1 MKNEGFAITSIIYSM
16 LVLFLALVLLIMSNL
31 ASRKVVFDKEKSDL
45 IGELAALNVSKYDF
59 AYNGTY
65 QTFRAPVNGTY
76 TIQLWGAEGGGN
88 AGGKGGYVKG
98 DITLKKDDILYIY
111 VGRHFGH
118 GTTGAT
124 AFNGGGLVQEEPGAS
139 AGIRNR
145 YSTGGGATDVR
156 LVSGNW
162 NNFESL
168 KSRIMVA
175 GGGGGGYEN
184 ISYLYGGV
192 GGGLTG
198 GNGTTQNSGLTTI
211 SYGGSQ
217 TSGGSGGTGD
227 ATNGFPGGFGYG
239 GSATLKYL
247 AAGGGGYYGG
257 GTSGVSNS
265 AAGTGAGGSSF
276 ISGHDGC
283 DAIDE
288 ASIQSQIIH
297 TGQSNH
303 YSGYTFT
310 NTEMVD
316 GNGDKWTTVK
326 GLYTGMPRYSGYGI
340 ITGNEGHGYARITL
354 K

>member
-1 MKNEGFAITSIIYSM
+1 MNNKGFAITSIIYSM

-31 ASRKVVFDKEKSDL
+31 ASRKVAFDKEKSDL

-88 AGGKGGYVKG
+88 AGGKGGYVRG
-98 DITLKKDDILYIY
+98 DITLEKDDILYIY
-111 VGRHFGH
+111 VGQHYPH
-118 GTTGAT
+118 GVTYAS
-124 AFNGGGLVQEEPGAS
+124 AFNGGGLVQAEPGTS
-139 AGIRNR
+139 YGLPNR

-184 ISYLYGGV
+184 YNYLYGGA
-192 GGGLTG
+192 GGGLKG
-198 GNGTTQNSGLTTI
+198 SNGTMGSSGGVTI
-211 SYGGSQ
+211 SYGGTQ
-217 TSGGSGGTGD
+217 ISGGQGGTGTN
-227 ATNGFPGGFGYG
+227 TNGFPGGFGYG
-239 GSATLKYL
+239 GSATKKYL

-265 AAGTGAGGSSF
+265 TAGTGAGGSSF
-276 ISGHDGC
+276 ISGHNGC
-283 DAIDE
+283 NAIDE

-310 NTEMVD
+310 NTKMVD
-316 GNGDKWTTVK
+316 GNGYNWTTVK
-326 GLYTGMPRYSGYGI
+326 SSYTGMPSYSSYGTM
-340 ITGNEGHGYARITL
+340 TGNSGNGYARITL